1 MNSHFRRF
9 PPASGIR
16 AIFDRAKELESGG
29 EKILHLEVG
38 RPYWPPPEGTLDL
51 AKQALDEGHIHYI
64 VNRGLPELRRVMA
77 GRIAADTT
85 RSFDPES
92 ELIITLG
99 ASEGVFITASV
110 LLGPGDEIIVP
121 LPAWPHYQACA
132 EIAGATTVPLNLK
145 AETGFILDPDEL
157 AAKITPRT
165 RIIVVNSP
173 ANPTGAVQ
181 PPEVLEAVA
190 ALALKHGIYVL
201 SDEVYSDFVFQGE
214 HRSIGEFMG
223 GSDLFIY
230 ATSLSKSLALTG
242 WRIGCLAAGRELS
255 DAMNRIHQYTTV
267 CGVACTQWAA
277 ARVLQG
283 SGLDDYHRAMRQA
296 FHERGQVWRQSLADL
311 DQVLLVPPTGAF
323 YLFPR
328 IDLPDMQ
335 GQDFCRRLLE
345 EHHLAMVPG
354 EAFGEAYANHV
365 RISYGGE
372 LALQKEAVVRFSQA
386 IGQMAE

>member
-1 MNSHFRRF
+1 MNSRFRRF

-38 RPYWPPPEGTLDL
+38 RPYWAPPAGTLEL
-51 AKQALDEGHIHYI
+51 AKQALDEGYIHYI
-64 VNRGLPELRRVMA
+64 VNRGLPELRQAMA
-77 GRIAADTT
+77 QQIKAACT
-85 RSFDPES
+85 RSFDLET

-99 ASEGVFITASV
+99 ASEGVFVTASV

-132 EIAGATTVPLNLK
+132 EIAGAATVPLNLK
-145 AETGFILDPDEL
+145 AETGFIIDPEEL
-157 AAKITPRT
+157 AAQITPHT

-173 ANPTGAVQ
+173 SNPTGAVQ

-201 SDEVYSDFVFQGE
+201 SDEVYSDFVYQGT

-230 ATSLSKSLALTG
+230 TTSLSKSLALTG
-242 WRIGCLAAGRELS
+242 WRIGCLAASRELS

-267 CGVACTQWAA
+267 CGVACTQRAA
-277 ARVLQG
+277 AMVLQRG
-283 SGLDDYHRAMRQA
+283 GLESYHREMREA
-296 FHERGQVWRQSLADL
+296 FNERGQVWRQGLAAL
-311 DQVLLVPPTGAF
+311 EQVFLAPPSGAF

-328 IDLPDMQ
+328 IDLPGMD
-335 GQDFCRRLLE
+335 GQKFCHRLLE
-345 EHHLAMVPG
+345 EYHLAMVPG

-372 LALQKEAVVRFSQA
+372 LALQQEAAARFGEA
-386 IGQMAE
+386 IKQMAG